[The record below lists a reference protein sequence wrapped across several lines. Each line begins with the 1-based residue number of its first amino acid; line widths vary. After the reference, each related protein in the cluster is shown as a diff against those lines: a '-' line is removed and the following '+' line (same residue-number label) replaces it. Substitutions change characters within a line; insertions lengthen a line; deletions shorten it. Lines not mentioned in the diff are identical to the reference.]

1 MMAVLSVESQGL
13 SLSPVSHLRMF
24 RLAVVLVQMGV
35 GSVKPLFSFGC
46 LPKSS

>member
-1 MMAVLSVESQGL
+1 MEVSSVESQDL

-24 RLAVVLVQMGV
+24 CFAVVPVQLGV
-35 GSVKPLFSFGC
+35 GSVKPLFSLGC